1 MKGKRK
7 FVQITPWRDELGLDW
22 LMVVTVPEADFMEKI
37 NSNRNATIMLCFLAL
52 GLAILVGF
60 YTSRWITKPILEL
73 SKASEA
79 IASGKLNQKIQSSRV
94 NEFHSLASSFNRM
107 ALQLRESFNKLERT
121 NEQLEIRVEE
131 RTVELKEAKIN
142 ADAANKAKSEF
153 LANMSHE
160 LRTPL
165 NGILGYAQILQ
176 GSKNMTEK
184 EHKGIGIIDQCAS
197 HLITLINDILDL
209 SKIEDQKMELHPE
222 PIHFS
227 SFLEGVADICRIKA
241 EQKNINFNYKFDHN
255 LPIGVESDE
264 KRLRQVLINLLG
276 NAIKFTNSGEVNFE
290 VSLVDNQ
297 ETEVNQHQ
305 KYYIVR
311 FKIIDTGVGMTEAQL
326 EKIFLPFEQV
336 GNIQKQSEGTG
347 LGLTISQ
354 QIVGLMGSV
363 LEVESFSGKG
373 SRFWF
378 DVEIPEAKEWVHK
391 SIVTSQN
398 NIVGFKEGKRT
409 ILVVDD
415 HWENR
420 SVIVNLLEPLGFK
433 MIEAED
439 GKEGLSKAQEFNPD
453 LIIAD
458 ISMPVM
464 NGFEMISNLKKHH
477 N

>member
-1 MKGKRK
+1 
-7 FVQITPWRDELGLDW
+7 
-22 LMVVTVPEADFMEKI
+22 
-37 NSNRNATIMLCFLAL
+37 
-52 GLAILVGF
+52 
-60 YTSRWITKPILEL
+60 
-73 SKASEA
+73 
-79 IASGKLNQKIQSSRV
+79 
-94 NEFHSLASSFNRM
+94 M

-222 PIHFS
+222 PFHFS

-398 NIVGFKEGKRT
+398 NIC
-409 ILVVDD
+409 
-415 HWENR
+415 
-420 SVIVNLLEPLGFK
+420 LLYTSPSPR
-433 MIEAED
+433 D
-439 GKEGLSKAQEFNPD
+439 
-453 LIIAD
+453 
-458 ISMPVM
+458 
-464 NGFEMISNLKKHH
+464 
-477 N
+477 